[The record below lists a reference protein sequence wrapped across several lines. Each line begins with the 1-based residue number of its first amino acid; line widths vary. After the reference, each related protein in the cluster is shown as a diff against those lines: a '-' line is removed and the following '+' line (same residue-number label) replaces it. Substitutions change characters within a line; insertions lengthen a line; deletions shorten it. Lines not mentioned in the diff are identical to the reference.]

1 MADYYQLL
9 GVTPQASAG
18 EIRQAYA
25 RLAREKHPDRFT
37 DPAAKQQAQRAF
49 QDITTAFNTLANAK
63 SRQEY
68 DVARDKPV
76 PRTPEEIASDAFERS
91 AAALEAGDLDEA
103 VKLLR
108 TAVHHAPSQLGYQ
121 LALGRALGRA
131 AGPLAK
137 DAIREAVQV
146 LERVTQLAPQNAS
159 AFVELAGVLARQGL
173 KLRAQKA
180 VESALRIAPRDAR
193 AARLAA
199 ELGVGQR

>member
-37 DPAAKQQAQRAF
+37 EPAAKQQAQRAF
-49 QDITTAFNTLANAK
+49 QDLTTAFNTLANPK

-68 DVARDKPV
+68 DQAREKPV
-76 PRTPEEIASDAFERS
+76 PRTPEEIATDAFERS
-91 AAALEAGDLDEA
+91 QAALEAGQLDDA
-103 VKLLR
+103 VKLLH
-108 TAVHHAPSQLGYQ
+108 TAVHHAPAQLSYQ

-131 AGPLAK
+131 AGPQA
-137 DAIREAVQV
+137 AREAVQV
-146 LERVTQLAPQNAS
+146 LERVTQAAPHNAT
-159 AFVELAGVLARQGL
+159 AFFELAAVLARQGL

-180 VESALRIAPRDAR
+180 VEAALRLAPRDAR
-193 AARLAA
+193 INRLAA
-199 ELGVGQR
+199 ELGMGQR

>member
-1 MADYYQLL
+1 MPDYYQLL

-25 RLAREKHPDRFT
+25 RLAREKHPDRFP
-37 DPAAKQQAQRAF
+37 DPEAKQQAQRSF
-49 QDITTAFNTLANAK
+49 QDITTAFNALANPK

-68 DVARDKPV
+68 DQQRDKPV
-76 PRTPEEIASDAFERS
+76 PRTPEEIATDAFERS
-91 AAALEAGDLDEA
+91 GPALEAGDLDEA

-108 TAVHHAPSQLGYQ
+108 TAVHHAPGQLNYQ

-146 LERVTQLAPQNAS
+146 LERVTQLAPQNAG
-159 AFVELAGVLARQGL
+159 AFVELAAVLARQGL

-199 ELGVGQR
+199 ELGVVQR